1 MSQKIERIKR
11 GTPEFE
17 ELLREIKL
25 LRWNTFP
32 RDSGRRIAANALKD
46 KDDTEILLVREPLI
60 NIPIG
65 VLSFR
70 EEDNGR
76 FLKVVNIGV
85 SKTRKGVG
93 KSLIQR
99 VREIAG
105 KGRSVYLASLN
116 EDSDKFYESL
126 GGFELEPIIVKWQK
140 RKIFQFPGT

>member
-1 MSQKIERIKR
+1 
-11 GTPEFE
+11 
-17 ELLREIKL
+17 
-25 LRWNTFP
+25 
-32 RDSGRRIAANALKD
+32 
-46 KDDTEILLVREPLI
+46 
-60 NIPIG
+60 
-65 VLSFR
+65 
-70 EEDNGR
+70 
-76 FLKVVNIGV
+76 VVNIGV